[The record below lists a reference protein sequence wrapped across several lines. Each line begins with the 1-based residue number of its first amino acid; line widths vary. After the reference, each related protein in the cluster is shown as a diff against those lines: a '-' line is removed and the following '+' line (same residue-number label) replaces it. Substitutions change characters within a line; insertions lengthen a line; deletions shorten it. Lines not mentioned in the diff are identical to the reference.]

1 MGWVIL
7 SVVENLEKLKA
18 LKDSGAITDTE
29 FEIEKSK
36 VLNGSISNG
45 NNTDKGKT
53 QAIIGLILGLV
64 SIIAWF
70 IPLVGF
76 PVTVIGIV
84 FSALGLKSQTNKG
97 KAVAGLVLS
106 IIFLVITLINSIM
119 GAILASSLYYYF

>member
-1 MGWVIL
+1 M
-7 SVVENLEKLKA
+7 VEDLEKLKA
-18 LKDSGAITDTE
+18 LKDSGAITETE

-70 IPLVGF
+70 IPLIGF
-76 PVTVIGIV
+76 PVTVCGII
-84 FSALGLKSQTNKG
+84 FSGLGMKSQTNKG
-97 KAVAGLVLS
+97 KAVTGLVLS
-106 IIFLVITLINSIM
+106 IIFLIVTLINSIL
-119 GAILASSLYYYF
+119 GAILANILYYL